1 MRKRVYLAL
10 ALVIIVAAGGWR
22 VHTLNAARDAGKA
35 KIPTAEVTQGPLVVT
50 LPVSGALQSAQET
63 QVRAEIS
70 GVLIEICQDNTPVQ
84 AGDFIFQ
91 LDTKDL
97 VKQRDELT
105 RTLADAEEALN
116 NAKAEGD
123 TSIAQAESD
132 AATAQ
137 ESLALAQQKTRAE
150 NEKMAAQVNYTQGE
164 TARVQREL
172 VRIQRL
178 AKQNYVAGTKLR
190 EAERMY
196 RRQELDLQQ
205 QRAQQADTEK
215 RTAEQVRDQEMA
227 LELAQHA
234 LETARAHALEETE
247 GELIHVA
254 EAQRKLDE
262 VDKKIAQCTVI
273 APVAGMA
280 VIQTNEDNWPERRP
294 YRLGD
299 QLESG
304 ASPVMIY
311 DITKMQVRCQIG
323 EMDITR
329 VGKGQDTFVTTTS
342 NGGKRYQAKVSL
354 VEELAQESDVWQ
366 GGTPGKK
373 VFAVLVTLNE
383 TDPRRLRPGMTVD
396 LEIVVDKVP
405 EATMAPIRAVFTE
418 KGKSF
423 VYRTVSKGFERVPV
437 TSGDRNDLLIELRSG
452 VRAGDRV
459 ALVRPPVLTLQ
470 TAEVKR

>member
-10 ALVIIVAAGGWR
+10 ALVVVAAGGWR
-22 VHTLNAARDAGKA
+22 LHALSAARDAGKA
-35 KIPTAEVTQGPLVVT
+35 KVPTAEVTHGPLVVT

-70 GVLIEICQDNTPVQ
+70 GVLIEICQDNTPVH

-105 RTLADAEEALN
+105 RALADAEEALN

-132 AATAQ
+132 AAAAQ
-137 ESLALAQQKTRAE
+137 ESLALARQKALAE
-150 NEKMAAQVNYTQGE
+150 NEKMAAQVSYAQGE
-164 TARVQREL
+164 TARAQREL
-172 VRIQRL
+172 VRSQRL
-178 AKQNYVAGTKLR
+178 AKLNYIAGTKLR
-190 EAERMY
+190 EAEKMY
-196 RRQELDLQQ
+196 RRQEFDLQQ
-205 QRAQQADTEK
+205 QRAQQTDTEK

-234 LETARAHALEETE
+234 LETATAHALEETE

-254 EAQRKLDE
+254 EAQRRLDE
-262 VDKKIAQCTVI
+262 VEKKIAQCTVT

-304 ASPVMIY
+304 SSPVMIY

-329 VGKGQDTFVTTTS
+329 VHKGQDAFVTTTS
-342 NGGKRYQAKVSL
+342 DGDKRYRAKISL

-373 VFAVLVTLNE
+373 VFAVLVTLDE

-396 LEIVVDKVP
+396 LEIVVDTVP
-405 EATMAPIRAVFTE
+405 EATMAPIRAVFAE
-418 KGKSF
+418 SGKSF
-423 VYRTVSKGFERVPV
+423 AYRAVRDGFERVPV
-437 TSGDRNDLLIELRSG
+437 TTGDRNDLMIELRSG

-459 ALVRPPVLTLQ
+459 ALARPPVLPLR